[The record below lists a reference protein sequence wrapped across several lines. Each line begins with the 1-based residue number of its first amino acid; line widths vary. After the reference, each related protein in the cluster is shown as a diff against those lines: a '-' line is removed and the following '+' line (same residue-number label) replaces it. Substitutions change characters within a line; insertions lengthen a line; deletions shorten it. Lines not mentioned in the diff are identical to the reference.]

1 MVHLNIDQLILYARF
16 GVKLAERYFNAT
28 NDNTFIVVVG
38 TVVITDRNNNQYT
51 AVALKCGGIQSSQ
64 GISKPIYDVIIL
76 DRKYRVYTSYSS
88 YTMCSLIDTTK
99 YTLTDG
105 KPNIAEI
112 KRAIKQKYNRVL
124 FRTKSLT
131 NGLVSDVNNA
141 ISNVVNQLT
150 HMMITDSQINSDIVM
165 LGEYQQ
171 QLRNINKHLINVFD
185 QPFYNIKQ
193 SQLHSIENKIIQ
205 IVNRLRNK
213 TIETGQGSVPVVD
226 QALIDSV
233 INKIRMYNNFSG

>member
-1 MVHLNIDQLILYARF
+1 M
-16 GVKLAERYFNAT
+16 
-28 NDNTFIVVVG
+28 
-38 TVVITDRNNNQYT
+38 
-51 AVALKCGGIQSSQ
+51 
-64 GISKPIYDVIIL
+64 
-76 DRKYRVYTSYSS
+76 
-88 YTMCSLIDTTK
+88 
-99 YTLTDG
+99 
-105 KPNIAEI
+105 
-112 KRAIKQKYNRVL
+112 L

-150 HMMITDSQINSDIVM
+150 HMMITDSHINSDIVM

-213 TIETGQGSVPVVD
+213 TIETGQGSVPAVD